1 MEILKLDVLLRKE
14 PFKVAL
20 PSRCDDGRGG
30 GTKKKPRRSTLIYKY
45 MSQDDFL
52 AQWDTSG
59 HYIHNRPDWK
69 DSIPSDEDATSSDDE
84 SANVGAQKEKEIGI
98 NSLCTAKTSI
108 SSSKDDTQE
117 KGITP
122 VYQSS

>member
-84 SANVGAQKEKEIGI
+84 SANVGAQKRKR
-98 NSLCTAKTSI
+98 NWHQLPMYC
-108 SSSKDDTQE
+108 KDE
-117 KGITP
+117 HFLFKG
-122 VYQSS
+122 

>member
-45 MSQDDFL
+45 V
-52 AQWDTSG
+52 T
-59 HYIHNRPDWK
+59 R
-69 DSIPSDEDATSSDDE
+69 
-84 SANVGAQKEKEIGI
+84 
-98 NSLCTAKTSI
+98 
-108 SSSKDDTQE
+108 
-117 KGITP
+117 
-122 VYQSS
+122 